1 MNPVRKLRDSFQK
14 CVISFTLFALSFAFM
29 PLPYCFEGAAQRASF
44 IINGLLFW
52 ATLIAGCF
60 FLVRASG
67 YAKAVYRADPDT
79 AYIRSLPPGIIR
91 FFTNRTAAFF
101 DVLLLA
107 SAAGTAVLLLK
118 GNSGAEVFAVISIAV
133 FSLIMHS
140 LFNGRIYKLTKK
152 GTYKERKTK

>member
-14 CVISFTLFALSFAFM
+14 CVINFTLFALPFAFM
-29 PLPYCFEGAAQRASF
+29 PLPYCFEGAVQRASF
-44 IINGLLFW
+44 FINGLLFW

-60 FLVRASG
+60 FLMRASG

-140 LFNGRIYKLTKK
+140 LFNGRIYTLTKK

>member
-1 MNPVRKLRDSFQK
+1 M
-14 CVISFTLFALSFAFM
+14 
-29 PLPYCFEGAAQRASF
+29 
-44 IINGLLFW
+44 
-52 ATLIAGCF
+52 
-60 FLVRASG
+60 RASG

-140 LFNGRIYKLTKK
+140 LFNGRIYTLTKK